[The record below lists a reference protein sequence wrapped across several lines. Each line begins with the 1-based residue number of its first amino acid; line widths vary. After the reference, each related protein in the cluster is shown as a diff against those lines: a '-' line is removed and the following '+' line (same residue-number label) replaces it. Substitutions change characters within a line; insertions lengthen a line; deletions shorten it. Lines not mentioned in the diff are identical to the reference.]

1 VNQVM
6 TSRKQRIEKLRAII
20 EEKSKVDPEASS
32 KYKILLNKIEAD
44 TMNKLSRVRKS
55 NNGKQQIHI

>member
-1 VNQVM
+1 MNQVM

-44 TMNKLSRVRKS
+44 TMNKLVKWKPVALRALSL
-55 NNGKQQIHI
+55 

>member
-20 EEKSKVDPEASS
+20 EEKSKVDPEAAA
-32 KYKILLNKIEAD
+32 KLKILSKKEQREAAS
-44 TMNKLSRVRKS
+44 TYLM
-55 NNGKQQIHI
+55 